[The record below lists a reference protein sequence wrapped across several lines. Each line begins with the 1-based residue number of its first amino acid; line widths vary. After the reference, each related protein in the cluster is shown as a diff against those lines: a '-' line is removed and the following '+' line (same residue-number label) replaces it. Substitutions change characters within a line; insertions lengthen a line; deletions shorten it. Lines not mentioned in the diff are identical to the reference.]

1 MIGMLLFVS
10 EVIKYSLLYQV
21 LYEKKVKRAWVAP
34 AMGLVYAVL
43 FVVVFRDFD
52 IYGKKVLGHIFAW
65 FAFLFMS
72 QECRGKRASS
82 FLILLLISLGL
93 EQVLSIPLRI
103 VNLFVE
109 LESYLGEYV
118 SFVLSVFVL
127 LAVVIMFFWKKRR
140 KKVKKWDVNNRALY
154 GLILIMIFGML
165 VTVACVDFAEAYV
178 SNFKYSVVTIILCA
192 TMYVSIGM
200 LGVFVI
206 RIRAVNARME
216 ELLQNEM
223 TLKEMQKSYYET
235 LLSKEEETRSYRHDM
250 VGHLMCLESFATEQR
265 TEELKAYLKEMRHQM
280 SEIQRKNYVTGNPV
294 LDVITNHFLS
304 CLDKEV
310 QVQVSGFFKEE
321 PEIDDVSLCTIY
333 MNLLRNAIEETERI
347 TDAEKLLKIEF
358 LQGECYSQIK
368 IQNSLSE
375 KSRRKADILKSEK
388 EDRRNHGFGIR
399 NVERVVKR
407 CGGSLELQVNKDMF
421 IAGVVLKTKK

>member
-1 MIGMLLFVS
+1 MIGMLLYVS

-21 LYEKKVKRAWVAP
+21 LYEKKVKRAWIAP
-34 AMGLVYAVL
+34 VMGLVYAFL

-65 FAFLFMS
+65 IAFLFMS
-72 QECRGKRASS
+72 QECRGKKASA

-93 EQVLSIPLRI
+93 EQVLSVPLRI
-103 VNLFVE
+103 VKLFVE

-127 LAVVIMFFWKKRR
+127 LAVSIMFLWKK
-140 KKVKKWDVNNRALY
+140 KKKIKKWDVNNRALY
-154 GLILIMIFGML
+154 WLILIMIFGML

-178 SNFKYSVVTIILCA
+178 SNLKFSVVTIILCA
-192 TMYVSIGM
+192 TMYVSIGT

-206 RIRAVNARME
+206 RIRAVNAKME

-265 TEELKAYLKEMRHQM
+265 TEELKVYLKEMQHQM

-294 LDVITNHFLS
+294 LDVITNHYLS
-304 CLDKEV
+304 GLNEDISV
-310 QVQVSGFFKEE
+310 QVVGLFTDE
-321 PEIDDVSLCTIY
+321 PEIDDISLCTIY
-333 MNLLRNAIEETERI
+333 MNLLRNAIEEMERI
-347 TDAEKLLKIEF
+347 STGRKWLKIEF
-358 LQGECYSQIK
+358 IQGDLYLQIK

-375 KSRRKADILKSEK
+375 ESCRKENILKSEK
-388 EDRRNHGFGIR
+388 EDKRNHGFGVK
-399 NVERVVKR
+399 NVERVVKS
-407 CGGSLELQVNKDMF
+407 CGGRLELQVNKDMF
-421 IAGVVLKTKK
+421 IASVVLKKKR